1 MAQSKNDRNEV
12 ADFQT
17 QLESLLDTVW
27 RGERMWKL
35 EDRMNLQ
42 VEADRSPEPRARPAP
57 RMKHPC
63 DRGGELVD
71 AGHFSTTRQ
80 VVLRGHPPAPSI
92 PLSLCP
98 GTSQ

>member
-1 MAQSKNDRNEV
+1 MGRPMAQSKNDRNEV

-42 VEADRSPEPRARPAP
+42 VEADRSPEPRAR
-57 RMKHPC
+57 R
-63 DRGGELVD
+63 RRE
-71 AGHFSTTRQ
+71 
-80 VVLRGHPPAPSI
+80 
-92 PLSLCP
+92 
-98 GTSQ
+98 